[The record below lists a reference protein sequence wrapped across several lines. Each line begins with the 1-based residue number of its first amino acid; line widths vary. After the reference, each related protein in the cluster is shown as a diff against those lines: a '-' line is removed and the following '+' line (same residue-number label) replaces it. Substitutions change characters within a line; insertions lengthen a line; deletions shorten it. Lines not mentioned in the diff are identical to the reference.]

1 MKKDQ
6 GLGSVQREET
16 IQGMVGTPA
25 KATFYKSYLIEDV
38 LPFWMQHGWDREL
51 GGMWTA
57 LDRDGTL
64 LDSDKSVWFQGR
76 SCWMFATMHNTSIE
90 QSVQPDPRWLAIAQS
105 CADFL
110 DRCAAI
116 QPLAKDEDA
125 GVGLSNW
132 LDQHRGVRAPKL
144 YFTVTRDAKP
154 LRMRRYYYSESFA
167 AIAYASMAK
176 ATGERRYR
184 VASVAMLE
192 AFLRACLGAGTTYA
206 GEGREPS
213 GNGRFSEVEI
223 DGIPAKVDSH
233 TRPLQGIGPWMIA
246 MASAQELRANL
257 GDVEVLGKS
266 CTDWIDH
273 CIETIDQVFYKR
285 DLGVLMEVVGG
296 EGQVLDHFDTR
307 QLNPGHAI
315 ECAWFILHES
325 RLRSNKRLQEL
336 GLGILDCMWQRGWDK
351 EYGGLFYFRDVYDK
365 PVQEYWHDMKFWW
378 PHCEAIIATA
388 LAHHLTGED
397 RYRQMHEQVHAW
409 SFEHFADNEQGEW
422 FGYLHR
428 DGSRT
433 NTLKGSMWKGP
444 FHLPR
449 MLWYCSQLEGD

>member
-1 MKKDQ
+1 VKKVSDEIMLQ
-6 GLGSVQREET
+6 GDH
-16 IQGMVGTPA
+16 GTRIEPA
-25 KATFYKSYLIEDV
+25 FYRNYLLEDI
-38 LPFWMQHGWDREL
+38 LPFWMQHGWDRER

-64 LDSDKSVWFQGR
+64 LDSDKYVWFQGR
-76 SCWMFATMHNTSIE
+76 SCWMFATMHNTWVARGE
-90 QSVQPDPRWLAIAQS
+90 RPDPRWLTIAQS
-105 CADFL
+105 CASFL
-110 DRCAAI
+110 DRCAGSLDRNATSHARGAEEENGI
-116 QPLAKDEDA
+116 
-125 GVGLSNW
+125 GLSH
-132 LDQHRGVRAPKL
+132 LVQQHPGARIPKL
-144 YFTVTRDAKP
+144 YFTVTRDAQP

-176 ATGERRYR
+176 ATGESRYR
-184 VASVAMLE
+184 AASVAMLE
-192 AFLRACLGAGTTYA
+192 VFLQACLGSERHRWAMGK
-206 GEGREPS
+206 
-213 GNGRFSEVEI
+213 FSELEVEGVPSKT
-223 DGIPAKVDSH
+223 DPK
-233 TRPLQGIGPWMIA
+233 TRPMQGIGPWMIA

-257 GDVEVLGKS
+257 GDVEVLGDS
-266 CTDWIDH
+266 CTTWIDR
-273 CIETIDQVFYKR
+273 CIATIDQVFYKR
-285 DLGVLMEVVGG
+285 DLGVLMEVVGAEG
-296 EGQVLDHFDTR
+296 EVLDHFDTR

-325 RLRSNKRLQEL
+325 LLRSSEPLQEL
-336 GLGILDCMWQRGWDK
+336 GLGILDCMWQRGWDQ

-388 LAHHLTGED
+388 LAFRLTNQE

-409 SFEHFADNEQGEW
+409 SFKHFADPEHGEW

-428 DGSRT
+428 DGGRA

-449 MLWYCSQLEGD
+449 MLWYCSQLGS